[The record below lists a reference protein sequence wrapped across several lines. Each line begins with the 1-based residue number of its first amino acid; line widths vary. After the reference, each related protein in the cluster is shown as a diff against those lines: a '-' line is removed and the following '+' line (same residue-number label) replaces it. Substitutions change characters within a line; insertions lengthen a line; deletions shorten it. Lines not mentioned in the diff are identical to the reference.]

1 MLSRY
6 ANFFALFAEFRGYV
20 SFFLLEDLITNDGNV
35 KFFTPFDNFTP
46 PAIPK
51 DVGTYVEYRNR
62 SIEFIKARNHRI
74 EQWTS
79 RYECSDAE
87 PSD

>member
-6 ANFFALFAEFRGYV
+6 ANFFALFEEFRGYV

-35 KFFTPFDNFTP
+35 KFFTPFDNFRP
-46 PAIPK
+46 PAIPQ
-51 DVGTYVEYRNR
+51 DVCTYVEYRHR
-62 SIEFIKARNHRI
+62 SIDFIEARNHRI

-79 RYECSDAE
+79 RYECCNAE